1 MDSVTFRLYRVTVK
15 HDLTVTLLHNGVVI
29 ALSVMPGGY
38 LCTSITDEVNVGMRK
53 RRHLFGQAIPGRG
66 G

>member
-29 ALSVMPGGY
+29 TLSVMLGGY